1 MHEEASYG
9 TVLGEESIL
18 FQVEEWAS
26 EKILMRMSL
35 ARLIR
40 DGKYGWNK
48 LNRLRMTNAHL
59 SVWISFLIAKIG
71 SYTFF

>member
-40 DGKYGWNK
+40 DGKYG
-48 LNRLRMTNAHL
+48 
-59 SVWISFLIAKIG
+59 
-71 SYTFF
+71 